1 MEDYKN
7 LIRDSGY
14 MQCLMKEICKVK
26 NFDAVPEELYY
37 EAVLTRRE
45 LKHSGSNN
53 ELLGVLDS
61 FIKMCNVEKL
71 TGSSVSLLTSKNK
84 HPRGVTTNIRNVSKS
99 DVVEA
104 ETAKALI
111 VYCAFG
117 TIIIAVLIIL
127 TLSMDAKIVNI
138 LLAVVPVILMVG
150 LVVAILG
157 DISFIFIADIVSGW
171 YEKGE
176 KEVKVYDIEQRTHQF
191 LRKLDTEDSEKL
203 SKQLSESE
211 RYTSEYYELCADIEE
226 KYFESRYPE

>member
-14 MQCLMKEICKVK
+14 MQRLMKEICKVK

-84 HPRGVTTNIRNVSKS
+84 HPRGVTTHIRNVSKS
-99 DVVEA
+99 DVVET
-104 ETAKALI
+104 ETAKALT

-117 TIIIAVLIIL
+117 TFIIAVLIIL
-127 TLSMDAKIVNI
+127 ALSMDAKIVNI
-138 LLAVVPVILMVG
+138 LLAVFTVILMVC
-150 LVVAILG
+150 LAVSILG
-157 DISFIFIADIVSGW
+157 DINYIFLVDIVSEW

-176 KEVKVYDIEQRTHQF
+176 KEVKVYDIEQRTYQF
-191 LRKLDTEDSEKL
+191 LRELDTEDSEKL
-203 SKQLSESE
+203 SKQLFESE
-211 RYTSEYYELCADIEE
+211 RYTPEYYELCADIEE
-226 KYFESRYPE
+226 KYFEEVECK